1 MRKKRE
7 EEIKK
12 QINVPP
18 PGIEPGSAVP
28 QTAVLSVEL
37 RERIG
42 IFYLENQFSKAK
54 SRNLLQRHFFC
65 QPF

>member
-1 MRKKRE
+1 M
-7 EEIKK
+7 
-12 QINVPP
+12 PP

-54 SRNLLQRHFFC
+54 SQNHSKGTFSANHFDALS
-65 QPF
+65 